1 MEALDVLDE
10 NPGSVAGTLADL
22 LKNNLLDYTTRELC
36 SLAGHEPSTPHV
48 CCWFHK

>member
-22 LKNNLLDYTTRELC
+22 LKNNLLDYELC
-36 SLAGHEPSTPHV
+36 SQAGHKPSTPHV
-48 CCWFHK
+48 RC